1 MLTRYRS
8 CWPTKRDKCQVSVA
22 KANALH
28 TNFKQVMPREGGRV
42 RLRAKTDTEKSQT
55 QIGQKRDVFGE
66 KWDDS
71 MCFCLF
77 THDCITCAL
86 TAWSLIHI
94 LTFQILFVLHSN
106 IVTSCWKCLK
116 LIDEKWIISP
126 GIGKNQC
133 RNCSPV
139 ETWVA
144 KSALRIAVIC
154 AYSKIQN

>member
-1 MLTRYRS
+1 MPGKRGKSKCAPYKFQTGNAERGRGAGWGQKQMLRKAKHKS
-8 CWPTKRDKCQVSVA
+8 DK
-22 KANALH
+22 
-28 TNFKQVMPREGGRV
+28 
-42 RLRAKTDTEKSQT
+42 
-55 QIGQKRDVFGE
+55 KRDVYGE

-126 GIGKNQC
+126 GIGKNQF

>member
-1 MLTRYRS
+1 M
-8 CWPTKRDKCQVSVA
+8 PGKRGKSKCAPYKFQTGNAERGRGAGWGQKQILRKAKHKSDK
-22 KANALH
+22 
-28 TNFKQVMPREGGRV
+28 
-42 RLRAKTDTEKSQT
+42 
-55 QIGQKRDVFGE
+55 KRDVYGE

-139 ETWVA
+139 ETWDA

>member
-1 MLTRYRS
+1 M
-8 CWPTKRDKCQVSVA
+8 PGKRGKSKCAPYKFQTGNAERGGGGEVGWGQKQILRKAKHKSDK
-22 KANALH
+22 
-28 TNFKQVMPREGGRV
+28 
-42 RLRAKTDTEKSQT
+42 
-55 QIGQKRDVFGE
+55 KRDVYGE

>member
-1 MLTRYRS
+1 M
-8 CWPTKRDKCQVSVA
+8 PGKRGKSKCAPYKFQTGNAERGRGAGWGQKQILRKAKHKSDK
-22 KANALH
+22 
-28 TNFKQVMPREGGRV
+28 
-42 RLRAKTDTEKSQT
+42 
-55 QIGQKRDVFGE
+55 KRDVYGE

>member
-1 MLTRYRS
+1 MS
-8 CWPTKRDKCQVSVA
+8 GKRGKSKCAPYKFQTGNAERGRGAGWGQKQILRKAKHKSDK
-22 KANALH
+22 
-28 TNFKQVMPREGGRV
+28 
-42 RLRAKTDTEKSQT
+42 
-55 QIGQKRDVFGE
+55 KRDVYGE

-139 ETWVA
+139 ETWDA